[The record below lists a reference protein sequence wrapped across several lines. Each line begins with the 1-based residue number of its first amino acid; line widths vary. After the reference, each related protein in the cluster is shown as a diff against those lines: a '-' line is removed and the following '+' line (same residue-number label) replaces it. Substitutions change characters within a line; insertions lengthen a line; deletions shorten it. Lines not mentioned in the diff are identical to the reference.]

1 MLHRNTMN
9 LLRETLFKQQFG
21 NQPRVP
27 PPYYRRK
34 TYLCYQLKQ
43 LDDLTLDKG
52 CFRNKVPIGSSRC
65 RAGRG

>member
-1 MLHRNTMN
+1 MN
-9 LLRETLFKQQFG
+9 LLREALFKQQYG

-27 PPYYRRK
+27 PPHYPRK

-43 LDDLTLDKG
+43 LDDSTLNRC
-52 CFRNKVPIGSSRC
+52 CFRNKEPNGSSGH

>member
-1 MLHRNTMN
+1 MN
-9 LLRETLFKQQFG
+9 LLREALFKQQYG

-27 PPYYRRK
+27 PPHYRRK

-43 LDDLTLDKG
+43 LDDSTLNRG
-52 CFRNKVPIGSSRC
+52 CFRNKVPNGSSGH